1 MSDRR
6 SNRDSDDDRGGIES
20 STIGVFRSAK
30 VVKGGKNFA
39 FEALVAAGDKQGSI
53 GIGYGKAKE
62 VPAAVEKATKDA
74 RRRMVKVSLTGG
86 TIPHEVTGKFG
97 ASSIKLVPARPGTG
111 IKAGRYVRPVLE
123 LVGIRDI
130 LTKAFGSTNK
140 KNLSKAALAAL
151 QSLRTKE
158 QIVEHRG
165 VEL

>member
-1 MSDRR
+1 MADRKF
-6 SNRDSDDDRGGIES
+6 DSEDRGVES

-39 FEALVAAGDKQGSI
+39 FEALVAAGDRQGNI

-74 RRRMVKVSLTGG
+74 RRRMVNVSLAGG

-97 ASSIKLVPARPGTG
+97 ASMIKLVPARPGTG

-130 LTKAFGSTNK
+130 LTKAYGSTNK

-151 QSLRTKE
+151 QMLRTKE
-158 QIVEHRG
+158 TIAEHRG
-165 VEL
+165 VEI

>member
-1 MSDRR
+1 MTERFRDRD
-6 SNRDSDDDRGGIES
+6 RDDERGIES

-39 FEALVAAGDKQGSI
+39 FEALVAAGDKQGGI

-74 RRRMVKVSLTGG
+74 RRRMVKIQLVGG
-86 TIPHEVTGKFG
+86 TIPHEVMGQFG

-151 QSLRTKE
+151 VSLRSKE
-158 QIVEHRG
+158 TITESRG
-165 VEL
+165 VTL

>member
-1 MSDRR
+1 MTERFRDRDR
-6 SNRDSDDDRGGIES
+6 EDDRGVES

-39 FEALVAAGDKQGSI
+39 FEALVAAGDKQGNI

-74 RRRMVKVSLTGG
+74 RRRMVKIELNGG
-86 TIPHEVTGKFG
+86 TIPHEVTGRFG
-97 ASSIKLVPARPGTG
+97 ASSIKLVPARPGNG

-140 KNLSKAALAAL
+140 KNLSKAALSAL
-151 QSLRTKE
+151 QSLRSKQTITE
-158 QIVEHRG
+158 SRG

>member
-1 MSDRR
+1 MT
-6 SNRDSDDDRGGIES
+6 DRGFDNEERGIES
-20 STIGVFRSAK
+20 ATIGVFRSAK

-39 FEALVAAGDKQGSI
+39 FEALVAAGDKQGNI

-62 VPAAVEKATKDA
+62 VPNAVEKATKDA
-74 RRRMVKVSLTGG
+74 RRRMVKISLAGV

-97 ASSIKLVPARPGTG
+97 ASSIRLVPARPGTG

-130 LTKAFGSTNK
+130 LTKAYGSTNK

-158 QIVEHRG
+158 TITENRG
-165 VEL
+165 VTL

>member
-1 MSDRR
+1 MAERR
-6 SNRDSDDDRGGIES
+6 FDSDDRGVES

-39 FEALVAAGDKQGSI
+39 FEALVAAGDRQGNI

-74 RRRMVKVSLTGG
+74 RRRMVHVSLMGG
-86 TIPHEVTGKFG
+86 TIPHEVMGQFG

-123 LVGIRDI
+123 LAGIKDI
-130 LTKAFGSTNK
+130 LTKAYGSSNK

-151 QSLRTKE
+151 LTLRTKQMIEE
-158 QIVEHRG
+158 QRG
-165 VEL
+165 VTI

>member
-1 MSDRR
+1 MTQRGGF
-6 SNRDSDDDRGGIES
+6 DSEDRGVES

-39 FEALVAAGDKQGSI
+39 FEALVAAGDKQGNI
-53 GIGYGKAKE
+53 GIGYGKSKE

-74 RRRMVKVSLTGG
+74 RRRMVRVSLVGG

-97 ASSIKLVPARPGTG
+97 ASAIKLVPARPGTG

-123 LVGIRDI
+123 LVGIKDI
-130 LTKAFGSTNK
+130 LTKAYGSTNK

-151 QSLRTKE
+151 QSLRTKDL
-158 QIVEHRG
+158 ITEHRG
-165 VEL
+165 IEL

>member
-1 MSDRR
+1 MSDRGFDNEER
-6 SNRDSDDDRGGIES
+6 GIES
-20 STIGVFRSAK
+20 ATIGVFRSAK

-39 FEALVAAGDKQGSI
+39 FEALVAAGDKQGNI

-74 RRRMVKVSLTGG
+74 RRRMVKVSLQGV

-97 ASSIKLVPARPGTG
+97 ASSIRLVPARPGTG
-111 IKAGRYVRPVLE
+111 IKAGRFVRPVLE

-130 LTKAFGSTNK
+130 LTKAYGSTNK

-151 QSLRTKE
+151 QSLRTRE
-158 QIVEHRG
+158 TITENRG
-165 VEL
+165 VIL

>member
-1 MSDRR
+1 MSDRF
-6 SNRDSDDDRGGIES
+6 DKEDRGVES

-39 FEALVAAGDKQGSI
+39 FEALVAAGDKQGNI

-74 RRRMVKVSLTGG
+74 RRRMVNISLTGG

-97 ASSIKLVPARPGTG
+97 ASSIRLVPARPGTG

-130 LTKAFGSTNK
+130 LTKAYGSTNK

-151 QSLRTKE
+151 QMLRTKE
-158 QIVEHRG
+158 TITEQRG
-165 VEL
+165 VQI

>member
-1 MSDRR
+1 MAERR
-6 SNRDSDDDRGGIES
+6 FDSDDRGVES

-39 FEALVAAGDKQGSI
+39 FEALVAAGDRQGNI

-74 RRRMVKVSLTGG
+74 RRRMVHVSLTGG
-86 TIPHEVTGKFG
+86 TIPHEVMGQFG

-123 LVGIRDI
+123 LAGIKDI
-130 LTKAFGSTNK
+130 LTKAYGSSNK

-151 QSLRTKE
+151 LTLRTKQMIEE
-158 QIVEHRG
+158 QRG
-165 VEL
+165 VTI

>member
-1 MSDRR
+1 MADRGF
-6 SNRDSDDDRGGIES
+6 DSDERGIES
-20 STIGVFRSAK
+20 STLGVFRSAK

-39 FEALVAAGDKQGSI
+39 FEALVAAGDKQGNI

-86 TIPHEVTGKFG
+86 TIPHEVKGQFG
-97 ASSIKLVPARPGTG
+97 ASSIMLVPARPGTG

-123 LVGIRDI
+123 LAGIKDI
-130 LTKAFGSTNK
+130 LTKAYGSSNK

-151 QSLRTKE
+151 VSLRTKQEIEE
-158 QIVEHRG
+158 QRG
-165 VEL
+165 VSL

>member
-1 MSDRR
+1 MADRKF
-6 SNRDSDDDRGGIES
+6 DSDDRS
-20 STIGVFRSAK
+20 SEMTIGVFRSAK

-39 FEALVAAGDKQGSI
+39 FEALVAAGDKQGSV

-74 RRRMVKVSLTGG
+74 RRRMVKISLAGA

-97 ASSIKLVPARPGTG
+97 ASTIRLVPARPGTG
-111 IKAGRYVRPVLE
+111 IKAGRFVRPVLE

-130 LTKAFGSTNK
+130 LTKAYGSTNK

-151 QSLRTKE
+151 MTLRSRETIIE
-158 QIVEHRG
+158 NRG
-165 VEL
+165 VSL

>member
-1 MSDRR
+1 MSDRF
-6 SNRDSDDDRGGIES
+6 DKEDRGIES

-39 FEALVAAGDKQGSI
+39 FEALVAAGDKQGNI

-74 RRRMVKVSLTGG
+74 RRRMVNVALTNG

-97 ASSIKLVPARPGTG
+97 ASMIRLVPARPGTG

-130 LTKAFGSTNK
+130 LTKAYGSTNK

-151 QSLRTKE
+151 QMLRTKE
-158 QIVEHRG
+158 TIAEHRG
-165 VEL
+165 VEI

>member
-1 MSDRR
+1 MANPRF
-6 SNRDSDDDRGGIES
+6 DSDERGVES

-39 FEALVAAGDKQGSI
+39 FEALVAAGDRQGSI

-74 RRRMVKVSLTGG
+74 RRRMVNVALVGG
-86 TIPHEVTGKFG
+86 TIPHEVTGQFG

-123 LVGIRDI
+123 LAGIKDI
-130 LTKAFGSTNK
+130 LTKAYGSSNK

-151 QSLRTKE
+151 QTLRTKQTIEE
-158 QIVEHRG
+158 QRG
-165 VEL
+165 ITV

>member
-1 MSDRR
+1 MTER
-6 SNRDSDDDRGGIES
+6 NRDRDDDRGVES

-30 VVKGGKNFA
+30 VVEGGKNFT
-39 FEALVAAGDKQGSI
+39 FEALVAAGDRQGGI

-74 RRRMVKVSLTGG
+74 RRRMVKVELMGG
-86 TIPHEVTGKFG
+86 TIPHEVQGKFG
-97 ASSIKLVPARPGTG
+97 ASMIRLLPARPGTG
-111 IKAGRYVRPVLE
+111 VKAGRYVRPVLE

-158 QIVEHRG
+158 TVTEHRG

>member
-1 MSDRR
+1 MADRDFD
-6 SNRDSDDDRGGIES
+6 NDDRGIES
-20 STIGVFRSAK
+20 ATTGVFRSAK

-39 FEALVAAGDKQGSI
+39 FEALVAAGDKQGNI

-74 RRRMVKVSLTGG
+74 RRRMVHVSLAGA

-97 ASSIKLVPARPGTG
+97 ASTIRLVPARPGTG

-130 LTKAFGSTNK
+130 LTKAYGSTNK
-140 KNLSKAALAAL
+140 KNLSKAALSAL
-151 QSLRTKE
+151 VSLRSRETINE
-158 QIVEHRG
+158 QRG
-165 VEL
+165 TSL

>member
-1 MSDRR
+1 MSERFDR
-6 SNRDSDDDRGGIES
+6 NQDERGVES
-20 STIGVFRSAK
+20 ATIGVFRSAK

-39 FEALVAAGDKQGSI
+39 FEALVAAGDKQGNI

-74 RRRMVKVSLTGG
+74 RRRMVHVSLAGA
-86 TIPHEVTGKFG
+86 TIPHEVKGQFG
-97 ASSIKLVPARPGTG
+97 ASSIVMVPARPGTG
-111 IKAGRYVRPVLE
+111 IKAGRFVRPVLE

-130 LTKAFGSTNK
+130 LTKAYGSSNK

-158 QIVEHRG
+158 EILEERG
-165 VEL
+165 VTL

>member
-1 MSDRR
+1 MADR
-6 SNRDSDDDRGGIES
+6 NFDSDERGIES
-20 STIGVFRSAK
+20 ATIGVFRSAK

-74 RRRMVKVSLTGG
+74 RRRMVKVSLNGA
-86 TIPHEVTGKFG
+86 TIPHIVTGKFG
-97 ASSIKLVPARPGTG
+97 ASSIRLVPARPGTG

-130 LTKAFGSTNK
+130 LTKAYGSTNK
-140 KNLSKAALAAL
+140 KNLSKAALVAL
-151 QSLRTKE
+151 QSLRSKE
-158 QIVEHRG
+158 TINEQRG
-165 VEL
+165 TSL

>member
-1 MSDRR
+1 MADRDFDNEER
-6 SNRDSDDDRGGIES
+6 GIES
-20 STIGVFRSAK
+20 ATIGVFRSAK

-39 FEALVAAGDKQGSI
+39 FEALVAAGDKQGNI

-62 VPAAVEKATKDA
+62 VPNAVEKATKDA
-74 RRRMVKVSLTGG
+74 RRRMVKISLQGV

-97 ASSIKLVPARPGTG
+97 ASSIRLVPARPGTG

-130 LTKAFGSTNK
+130 LTKAYGSTNK

-151 QSLRTKE
+151 QSLRTKD
-158 QIVEHRG
+158 QIVEQRG
-165 VEL
+165 ITL

>member
-1 MSDRR
+1 MADR
-6 SNRDSDDDRGGIES
+6 NFDSDDRGIES
-20 STIGVFRSAK
+20 ATIGVFRSAK

-74 RRRMVKVSLTGG
+74 RRRMVKVMLKGG

-97 ASSIKLVPARPGTG
+97 ASTIRLVPARPGTG

-123 LVGIRDI
+123 LVGIKDI
-130 LTKAFGSTNK
+130 LTKAYGSTNK
-140 KNLSKAALAAL
+140 KNLSKAALSAL
-151 QSLRTKE
+151 VSLRTQETITE
-158 QIVEHRG
+158 QRG
-165 VEL
+165 VSI

>member
-1 MSDRR
+1 MTERFRDRDR
-6 SNRDSDDDRGGIES
+6 DDDRGVES

-39 FEALVAAGDKQGSI
+39 FEALVAAGDKQGNI

-74 RRRMVKVSLTGG
+74 RRRMVKIQLSGG
-86 TIPHEVTGKFG
+86 TIPHEVMGQFG

-151 QSLRTKE
+151 VSLRSKDTITE
-158 QIVEHRG
+158 SRG
-165 VEL
+165 VTL